1 MNTAQIHPTRD
12 GRIASA
18 SANAAA
24 TPRTRLAHL
33 LGVLLIVGTGLGAGQ
48 AGAAPRGA
56 DGGMDGPCDGPMMGF
71 MGGPGGHMMGGMGG
85 PDGPAMGGMGAKGE
99 SRMAS
104 PERMQARLGKMVKHL
119 AVEANATPEQT
130 AKLEAIAQAAAADL
144 MPLRGQMHDNRQ
156 ATRTA
161 LLAPTI
167 DRGQLET
174 LRGEHLRLAE
184 TMSRRMTQA
193 IADAAEIL
201 SPEQRQALADHM
213 AKRRQHHGRHGGRH

>member
-12 GRIASA
+12 CRIASA
-18 SANAAA
+18 SANTAA
-24 TPRTRLAHL
+24 TPHTRFAHL
-33 LGVLLIVGTGLGAGQ
+33 LGVLLIVGAGLAAGQ
-48 AGAAPRGA
+48 AGAAPRGPDA
-56 DGGMDGPCDGPMMGF
+56 GMDAPCDDHMMGLMGGPEGPMMG
-71 MGGPGGHMMGGMGG
+71 GM
-85 PDGPAMGGMGAKGE
+85 AAKGE
-99 SRMAS
+99 RHQAS

-130 AKLEAIAQAAAADL
+130 AKLEAIAKAAAADL
-144 MPLRGQMHDNRQ
+144 MPLRSQMHENRQ

-167 DRGQLET
+167 DRSQLES
-174 LRGEHLRLAE
+174 LRVDHLRLAE

-201 SPEQRQALADHM
+201 SPEQRQALAEHM